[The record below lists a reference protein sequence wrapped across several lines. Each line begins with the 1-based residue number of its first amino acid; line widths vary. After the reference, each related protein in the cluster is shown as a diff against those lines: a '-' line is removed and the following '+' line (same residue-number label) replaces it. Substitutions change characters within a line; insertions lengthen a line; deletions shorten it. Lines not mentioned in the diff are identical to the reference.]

1 MEAMHLVLCGR
12 QPLVGHSLQENAIWA
27 GIPLRDRKG
36 EGGPAVDRG
45 IFYITINPISLSLA
59 V

>member
-1 MEAMHLVLCGR
+1 MFFVGASPLWVVASRKMPSGLEFPSGTGR
-12 QPLVGHSLQENAIWA
+12 E
-27 GIPLRDRKG
+27 K
-36 EGGPAVDRG
+36 GGPAVDRG